1 MKLSQKLFLSFSAI
15 VVLIIIIAGLSWNSM
30 TYMARQNS
38 MIISAEDSLS
48 YVYLT
53 EISLL
58 QGVARRDASKLDTA
72 LDNSKLSF
80 KALEN
85 LKASAKKPLSLERI
99 GRAMDGVTALT
110 PVLNDTKAG
119 IIRVGELTAALLVD
133 GDTASSL
140 LSKLKADLA
149 ANFTTTNDPYYA
161 NMNFR
166 VGLALDFVDLMRQN
180 YRSYQMTPSVAG
192 RNLLNQRVKEVS
204 AAVEES
210 SAYARDESDV
220 NTIAKVE
227 QSLTNYYKELTPLM
241 DGVEYLNAKQ
251 SDAAAR
257 ATALADIGNEIS
269 ATSRKDFADATSSAS
284 TTLLIATLIA
294 AVLGFGCSI
303 FVNRNVLGQLGTDP
317 GHLMEIAQRVTS
329 GDYDIDDGK
338 VHTGVYHDFVNMVN
352 EMKKALFFS
361 DSILKSLP
369 VPCSVFGTDNRL
381 QFANT
386 RMLELLE
393 LTKPAEEY
401 YGMTSG
407 AFMFREENHLT
418 ASLRVIEEGVGR
430 ETKLPYTTAKNTQ
443 IHINAIAEPLRDA
456 KSTLTNVI
464 SIWLDVTEE
473 TIQNKLVADA
483 NENMQ
488 NVARELEQVASISAE
503 TSRALSIQIEQSG
516 AGAHEQ
522 ADRVGATATALE
534 EMNATVLEVAR
545 SASTTAESAAGVKM
559 EATHGSESMQ
569 VCVKAMDD
577 VREESLKLKDE
588 MKTLSG
594 HAQAINE
601 IMDVISDIADQTN
614 LLALNAAIEAARA
627 GDAGRGFAVVADEVR
642 NLAEK
647 TMTSTTDVGNAIA
660 AIQKSTADNTRLVE
674 GAVSKIENVTEMVNS
689 AGQALLDIVQLA
701 DSTADQISAIATA
714 SEQQTSTTEEITRSV
729 EEVNNIAKV
738 NAVSMNEASV
748 AVGELV
754 NQTHVLA
761 ELVHKLQS

>member
-58 QGVARRDASKLDTA
+58 QGVASRDASKLDTA

-80 KALEN
+80 QALEN

-251 SDAAAR
+251 SDAAKR
-257 ATALADIGNEIS
+257 ATDLVEIGNEIS

-303 FVNRNVLGQLGTDP
+303 FVNKNVLGQLGTDP

-338 VHTGVYHDFVNMVN
+338 AHSGVYHDFVNMVN

-761 ELVHKLQS
+761 ELVHKLQG